1 MAKTAS
7 KLAEVL
13 IGETPTELGEVR
25 SFSIST
31 SRNTIDVSQLS
42 TEWKE
47 YLVGQGQWTCNLELW
62 YDPADTEQEDLA
74 TKARSGDKVSIV
86 IRPQGTGASNPEFS
100 GDGVVTSWDIAGATE
115 DAIGLSLS
123 IQGTGALTQSAQAAS
138 GGEGG
143 ASGGEGGASGGEGG
157 D

>member
-1 MAKTAS
+1 MAKATS

-13 IGETPTELGEVR
+13 TGKTPTKLGEVR

-47 YLVGQGQWTCNLELW
+47 YLVGQSQWTCNLELW

-74 TKARSGDKVSIV
+74 AKAISGDAVSIV
-86 IRPQGTGASNPEFS
+86 IRPQGSGESKPEFS
-100 GDGVVTSWDIAGATE
+100 GDGVITSWDIAGATE

-143 ASGGEGGASGGEGG
+143 

>member
-13 IGETPTELGEVR
+13 TGATPTKLGEVK

-42 TEWKE
+42 TVWKE
-47 YLVGQGQWTCNLELW
+47 YLVGQSQWTCNLELW

-74 TKARSGDKVSIV
+74 TKAISGDKVSIV
-86 IRPQGTGASNPEFS
+86 IRPQGTGASKPEFS
-100 GDGVVTSWDIAGATE
+100 GDGVITSWDIAGNTE
-115 DAIGLSLS
+115 DGVGLSIS
-123 IQGTGALTQSAQAAS
+123 VQGTGELKQITQP
-138 GGEGG
+138 GV
-143 ASGGEGGASGGEGG
+143 
-157 D
+157 